1 MALLALRREVLNQIQ
16 IERTSMKR
24 SNFQA
29 YRERVETSFHEE
41 PVKFWSSFR
50 SFRSSCPITSVLDG
64 DTLIIEP
71 QEVLNKTTQ
80 FWQKLSSPPKLSSD
94 LSSEL
99 FCRPWHNEEKFHKL
113 VSSPLWEGVIGKF
126 TIDELSKA
134 MKGRGT
140 SAPGDDGMFK
150 AFYSHLPPFGLKLV
164 LKILNIWFLAGDLP
178 AEFKK
183 AAIWPIPKP
192 GNPSLLSNRRPIA
205 LLRCL
210 WKVTFHIVITQRIYP
225 ILERLSAFSPS
236 QAGFRTGKST
246 GQLIRTLLDVLS
258 DARESGQELHGAFL
272 DLVKAYDCV
281 PWVILGQSLR
291 RFGVPEKL
299 VSFITNAYQG
309 SSATVLT
316 GLGPSPDFSIH
327 NGLRQGCT
335 VSPVLFL
342 IWIQPLLDWLES
354 QSLGYTMSKS
364 ELKSPYCS
372 EDVSVSILA
381 FADDLKLF
389 APSDSNLQALLSC
402 VNSFLEDS
410 CMKVNPLSQLLIH

>member
-1 MALLALRREVLNQIQ
+1 M
-16 IERTSMKR
+16 
-24 SNFQA
+24 
-29 YRERVETSFHEE
+29 
-41 PVKFWSSFR
+41 
-50 SFRSSCPITSVLDG
+50 
-64 DTLIIEP
+64 
-71 QEVLNKTTQ
+71 
-80 FWQKLSSPPKLSSD
+80 
-94 LSSEL
+94 
-99 FCRPWHNEEKFHKL
+99 
-113 VSSPLWEGVIGKF
+113 
-126 TIDELSKA
+126 
-134 MKGRGT
+134 
-140 SAPGDDGMFK
+140 
-150 AFYSHLPPFGLKLV
+150 
-164 LKILNIWFLAGDLP
+164 
-178 AEFKK
+178 
-183 AAIWPIPKP
+183 
-192 GNPSLLSNRRPIA
+192 
-205 LLRCL
+205 

-335 VSPVLFL
+335 GSPVLFL

-410 CMKVNPLSQLLIH
+410 CMKVNPSKSAAYSLNSKSTQVPHCSSAPLPILQPKDSYCYLGVWVNPKGDSDFHIKQLLHKTKERLLKIQRVDKGC